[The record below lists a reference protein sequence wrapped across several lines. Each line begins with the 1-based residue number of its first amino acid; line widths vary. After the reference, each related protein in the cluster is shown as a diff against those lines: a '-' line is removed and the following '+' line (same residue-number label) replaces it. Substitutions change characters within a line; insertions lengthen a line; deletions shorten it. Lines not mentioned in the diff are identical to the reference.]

1 MWTCR
6 CENRRA
12 EDCESTVRIAALVE
26 QVENL
31 TKERNDL
38 QDKCNNFQTKCRTAI
53 TERDEYKKDAMR
65 YRWFRDKGLWDADAF
80 PFPTGFEFV
89 DAVCDDQGLMLDAA
103 IDAARGE
110 VK

>member
-38 QDKCNNFQTKCRTAI
+38 QDKCNNFAEKCR
-53 TERDEYKKDAMR
+53 
-65 YRWFRDKGLWDADAF
+65 
-80 PFPTGFEFV
+80 
-89 DAVCDDQGLMLDAA
+89 AA
-103 IDAARGE
+103 IAECDLMQARAA
-110 VK
+110 

>member
-31 TKERNDL
+31 TKERDDL
-38 QDKCNNFQTKCRTAI
+38 QDKCNNFAERCRAAI
-53 TERDEYKKDAMR
+53 AECDEYKQGKA
-65 YRWFRDKGLWDADAF
+65 
-80 PFPTGFEFV
+80 GFLN
-89 DAVCDDQGLMLDAA
+89 LMQAGTA
-103 IDAARGE
+103 
-110 VK
+110 